1 MSPKLHEMNSHKLSQ
16 SSNFRKESVLHKT
29 TFFFIS
35 ASYFT
40 CALKSPQTAVAI
52 VPLYVLSS
60 SPFASSTPTEMNVST
75 TPKENRAPSPH
86 QRLQQHVLGSA
97 GMGVF
102 FISFWWKTLQT
113 GKRKKIWKITQN
125 CFMKRIERKMK
136 FSYAILREVEKFR
149 RSENEKIISLFFMCE
164 NSRDEKNP

>member
-1 MSPKLHEMNSHKLSQ
+1 MSSSIKLSTKGKMSPKLHEMNSHKLSQ

-60 SPFASSTPTEMNVST
+60 SPFASSTPTEMNFL
-75 TPKENRAPSPH
+75 PPRRKIEHLPH
-86 QRLQQHVLGSA
+86 TNVFNNMSWGVLERGFSLFLF
-97 GMGVF
+97 GEKLF
-102 FISFWWKTLQT
+102 RQ
-113 GKRKKIWKITQN
+113 GK
-125 CFMKRIERKMK
+125 ERKYGK
-136 FSYAILREVEKFR
+136 SR
-149 RSENEKIISLFFMCE
+149 KIVL
-164 NSRDEKNP
+164 